1 MIIDVLNEELH
12 ISNDVNYLT
21 SKIKSIIGNNY
32 NKNKNF
38 IKNYGKFL
46 LDFDH
51 ILFHNDIDV
60 YMDNIN
66 ITLNIKYYV
75 LENASGSVKNEYL
88 IKFPSTSGNGEY
100 KLTLYLTSD
109 YDKINWQLHS
119 KTIQHEV
126 EHLYQLYKKQRPLLS
141 QKQASEYNKMSK
153 LMSSDDYTEKIIG
166 FTYYYYTRVEKN
178 AIINELYRKI
188 MDLYVPGMKIDIS
201 EEIKKFIHFQNINII
216 KNYINDDKNVD
227 AIERCLSKNG
237 KQLKSYLRIAN
248 RMIDEYIKAFG
259 RILYKINKD
268 IDEKTKDLL
277 INFGNRRII
286 DN

>member
-1 MIIDVLNEELH
+1 MIVDVLNEELH

-38 IKNYGKFL
+38 IKNYGKVL
-46 LDFDH
+46 LNFDH

-66 ITLNIKYYV
+66 ITLSIKYYV
-75 LENASGSVKNEYL
+75 LENASEHVKKEYL
-88 IKFPSTSGNGEY
+88 IKFPSTSNNGEY
-100 KLTLYLTSD
+100 ELTLYLTSN

-119 KTIQHEV
+119 KTIQHKV

-178 AIINELYRKI
+178 AIINELYREI
-188 MDLYVPGMKIDIS
+188 MDLYVPGMKIYIS

-216 KNYINDDKNVD
+216 KNYIKDDKNID
-227 AIERCLSKNG
+227 AIEKCLSKNG

-259 RILYKINKD
+259 RLLYKINKD
-268 IDEKTKDLL
+268 IDERTKDLL
-277 INFGNRRII
+277 INFGNRRITDI
-286 DN
+286 

>member
-1 MIIDVLNEELH
+1 MIVDVLNEELH

-38 IKNYGKFL
+38 IKNYGKVL
-46 LDFDH
+46 LNFDH

-66 ITLNIKYYV
+66 ITLSIKYYV
-75 LENASGSVKNEYL
+75 LENASEHVKKEYL
-88 IKFPSTSGNGEY
+88 IKFPSTSNNGEY
-100 KLTLYLTSD
+100 ELTLYLTSN
-109 YDKINWQLHS
+109 YDKINWHLHS

-178 AIINELYRKI
+178 AIINELYREI

-216 KNYINDDKNVD
+216 KNYIKDDKNID
-227 AIERCLSKNG
+227 AIEKCLSKNG

-259 RILYKINKD
+259 RLLYKINKD
-268 IDEKTKDLL
+268 IDERTKDLL
-277 INFGNRRII
+277 INFGNRRITDI
-286 DN
+286 

>member
-1 MIIDVLNEELH
+1 M
-12 ISNDVNYLT
+12 
-21 SKIKSIIGNNY
+21 
-32 NKNKNF
+32 KN
-38 IKNYGKFL
+38 
-46 LDFDH
+46 
-51 ILFHNDIDV
+51 
-60 YMDNIN
+60 
-66 ITLNIKYYV
+66 
-75 LENASGSVKNEYL
+75 
-88 IKFPSTSGNGEY
+88 
-100 KLTLYLTSD
+100 
-109 YDKINWQLHS
+109 
-119 KTIQHEV
+119 
-126 EHLYQLYKKQRPLLS
+126 
-141 QKQASEYNKMSK
+141 
-153 LMSSDDYTEKIIG
+153 
-166 FTYYYYTRVEKN
+166 EKN

>member
-38 IKNYGKFL
+38 IKNHGKFL

-75 LENASGSVKNEYL
+75 LENASESVKNEYL
-88 IKFPSTSGNGEY
+88 IKFPSTSGNREY

-109 YDKINWQLHS
+109 YDKINWQRHS

-153 LMSSDDYTEKIIG
+153 LISSSNYTEKIIG
-166 FTYYYYTRVEKN
+166 YTYYYYMRVEKN
-178 AIINELYRKI
+178 AIINELYREI

-201 EEIKKFIHFQNINII
+201 EEIKNFIHFQNINII
-216 KNYINDDKNVD
+216 KNYINDDKNID
-227 AIERCLSKNG
+227 AIEKCLSKNG

-277 INFGNRRII
+277 INFGNRIII